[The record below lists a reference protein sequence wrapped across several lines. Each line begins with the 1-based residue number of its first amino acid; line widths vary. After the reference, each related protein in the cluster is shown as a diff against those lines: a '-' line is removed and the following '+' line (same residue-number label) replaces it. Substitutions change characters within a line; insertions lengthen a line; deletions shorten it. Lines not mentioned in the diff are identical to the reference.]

1 MRRSMRHC
9 GFRAVALGA
18 CWVASQACGSK
29 NGPVQ
34 GSERQ
39 DAATQ
44 DGSSGT
50 AGVSGGTGASAASG
64 TGGAGGAAGR
74 KGVGGG
80 GQGSGGNAGAAGHG
94 TRGLSGASG
103 VGSGTG
109 GSAGTSGAGGAS
121 GSGSAGRSYSTN
133 RDDFFGASR
142 CGNAGLLLC
151 DDFESGSLNTA
162 LWKVKSQTPTFDSTR
177 AARGSQSVHF
187 HTTATSISG
196 IETTK
201 IFPANLDTYYGR
213 LFVYFEAVP
222 TSPQWAHWTIV
233 GANPTSAS
241 SIKGEIR
248 VGGQFDGT
256 INRFGVGTDGGPTG
270 DWTNLDNDKMGGTTK
285 VPEGQWICIEW
296 MHDGDSDQT
305 RFFWDGVEH
314 PSLDTTKDTKHQGNA
329 SVQYTLPDFASVWVG
344 FWNYDQG
351 KTVVPDHFDV
361 WIDEVALDS
370 ARIGC
375 DL

>member
-1 MRRSMRHC
+1 
-9 GFRAVALGA
+9 V
-18 CWVASQACGSK
+18 
-29 NGPVQ
+29 
-34 GSERQ
+34 
-39 DAATQ
+39 
-44 DGSSGT
+44 
-50 AGVSGGTGASAASG
+50 
-64 TGGAGGAAGR
+64 
-74 KGVGGG
+74 
-80 GQGSGGNAGAAGHG
+80 
-94 TRGLSGASG
+94 
-103 VGSGTG
+103 
-109 GSAGTSGAGGAS
+109 
-121 GSGSAGRSYSTN
+121 
-133 RDDFFGASR
+133 
-142 CGNAGLLLC
+142 LLC
-151 DDFESGSLNTA
+151 DDFESGTLNTA
-162 LWKVKSQTPTFDSTR
+162 LWKVKSQAPTFDSTR
-177 AARGSQSVHF
+177 AARGSTSVHF
-187 HTTATSISG
+187 HTTATGVSG
-196 IETTK
+196 IETSK

-213 LFVYFEAVP
+213 LFVYFAPLP

-270 DWTNLDNDKMGGTTK
+270 DWTNLDNDKMGGSTK

-296 MHDGDSDQT
+296 MHNGDSDET
-305 RFFWDGVEH
+305 RFFWDGVDH
-314 PSLDTTKDTKHQGNA
+314 PSLDTTMTTKHQGNA

-375 DL
+375 DI